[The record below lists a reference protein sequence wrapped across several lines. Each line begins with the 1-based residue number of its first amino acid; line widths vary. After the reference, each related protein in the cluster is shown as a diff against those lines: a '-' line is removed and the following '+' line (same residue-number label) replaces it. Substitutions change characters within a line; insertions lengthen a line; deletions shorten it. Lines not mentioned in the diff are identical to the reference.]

1 MRTTSH
7 RTAKPLLTKG
17 ELTYGEVFMQKL
29 IKAAIPS
36 IPDGLA
42 RVANG
47 RDNLSTNEAAY
58 ATGTAP
64 QTIRKHLCLFGH
76 FHGIKPLRI
85 GGRLYF
91 KVTDL
96 AQLVRGDKS

>member
-1 MRTTSH
+1 
-7 RTAKPLLTKG
+7 
-17 ELTYGEVFMQKL
+17 MQKL
-29 IKAAIPS
+29 IKAAPPS

-42 RVANG
+42 KIANG

-58 ATGTAP
+58 ATSTAP
-64 QTIRKHLCLFGH
+64 QTIRQHLSLHGH
-76 FHGIKPLRI
+76 FHGIKPVRI

-96 AQLVRGDKS
+96 ARLVRGEQS